1 MNELM
6 KKASKEAY
14 GNYVKGKMLF
24 IGNTFLTKREVS
36 IHEAIKRVLSLLIR
50 HSNVNVLYVSVVV
63 KMNRTR
69 MLKSISIL
77 EMMHPDH
84 ANVFAS
90 NIIDKYKNQP
100 DNLYSMCFADLH
112 PVISAKRQR
121 SCQYSLMKSKATLFQ
136 CQVSDDVKLNL
147 NITVLK
153 NELGEMQ
160 KVSQPYIIRFH

>member
-1 MNELM
+1 
-6 KKASKEAY
+6 
-14 GNYVKGKMLF
+14 
-24 IGNTFLTKREVS
+24 
-36 IHEAIKRVLSLLIR
+36 
-50 HSNVNVLYVSVVV
+50 
-63 KMNRTR
+63 
-69 MLKSISIL
+69 
-77 EMMHPDH
+77 MMHPDH

-100 DNLYSMCFADLH
+100 DNLYSMCFTDLH

-121 SCQYSLMKSKATLFQ
+121 SYHYSLMKSKTTLFQ
-136 CQVSDDVKLNL
+136 CQVSNDVKFNL

>member
-1 MNELM
+1 
-6 KKASKEAY
+6 
-14 GNYVKGKMLF
+14 
-24 IGNTFLTKREVS
+24 
-36 IHEAIKRVLSLLIR
+36 
-50 HSNVNVLYVSVVV
+50 
-63 KMNRTR
+63 

-90 NIIDKYKNQP
+90 NITDKYKNQP

-136 CQVSDDVKLNL
+136 CQVSNDVKLNL

-153 NELGEMQ
+153 NELGEMR
-160 KVSQPYIIRFH
+160 KVSQSFSLNVQTEKPRRALLETFTVIYPLEK